1 MKRAHADQAVARVP
15 VAARVGGRPAVVI
28 ADAGDGASLVVMNGR
43 VAPGPG
49 VRFCHRG
56 LTWQIVAYRGSAR
69 AWIAHPV
76 EQ

>member
-1 MKRAHADQAVARVP
+1 MKWAEANQAGARVP
-15 VAARVGGRPAVVI
+15 VATRAARRAAVVI
-28 ADAGDGASLVVMNGR
+28 ADAGDGASLVVLDR
-43 VAPGPG
+43 CVAPGTG

-56 LTWQIVAYRGSAR
+56 LTWQIVAYRRSAR